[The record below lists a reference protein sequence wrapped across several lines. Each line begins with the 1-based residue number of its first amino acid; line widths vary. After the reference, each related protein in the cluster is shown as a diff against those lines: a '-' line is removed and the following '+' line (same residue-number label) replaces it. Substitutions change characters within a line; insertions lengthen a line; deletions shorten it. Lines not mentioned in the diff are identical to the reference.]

1 MLNMPDIPIDLVI
14 RYGLQILGTIA
25 ILAVGFLLA
34 KWAGNLAY
42 KALLKQ
48 EMEPPV
54 RTLLVRVVKIVVL
67 AFTLVVALDQ
77 FGVQVAPLIAG
88 IGVAGIGLGIALQG
102 VLRNV
107 MAGLSIIFTKP
118 FRVGEYIELV
128 GVYGQ
133 VATIDIFSTT
143 LIHADLS
150 RVVIP
155 NHKIVGEILHNYGAM
170 RQLNLTVGVGYASDL
185 NQALAIAHEVADHNP
200 RVLKDPAPLIGISVL
215 ADSAITISMQP
226 WVSVADY
233 NIAQAELYQT
243 IVERFRARRI
253 DIPFP
258 QREVRLLNG
267 SFAGAQVAVS

>member
-1 MLNMPDIPIDLVI
+1 MLNIPNIPIDLVI

-34 KWAGNLAY
+34 KWAGNLVY

-54 RTLLVRVVKIVVL
+54 RTLLVRIAKIVVL

-155 NHKIVGEILHNYGAM
+155 NHKIVGEILHNYGTM
-170 RQLNLTVGVGYASDL
+170 RQLNLMVGVGYGTEL
-185 NQALAIAHEVADHNP
+185 NDALAIVNDVLQKNP
-200 RVLKDPAPLIGISVL
+200 HVLKQPAATVGISQL
-215 ADSAITISMQP
+215 LDSSIQISLGP
-226 WVSVADY
+226 WVKVDDFASTPG
-233 NIAQAELYQT
+233 ELYQA

-258 QREVRLLNG
+258 QREVRLLNS
-267 SFAGAQVAVS
+267 SFAGAQVAV